1 MQIISIDA
9 SVGKETTIEDSTFL
23 LTPIIRNAGHIRMV
37 SIFLEEQ
44 QTIPYREA
52 AVDQLFIIVRG
63 NGWVQVEDSEK
74 IQLVPGQAAFFPE
87 GEHHIIGSEEELVA
101 FIIEGV
107 DLYDTIP
114 LLYSR

>member
-37 SIFLEEQ
+37 SIFLEEE

-52 AVDQLFIIVRG
+52 SVDQLVIIVRG
-63 NGWVQVEDSEK
+63 NGWVQVEDSE
-74 IQLVPGQAAFFPE
+74 QTSLVPGQAAFFPE
-87 GEHHIIGSEEELVA
+87 GEYHVIGTEEGLVA